1 MKVAERPGP
10 ARLGGRAGEAE
21 LEMESVPMF
30 GSNSD
35 IITQNTQALTI
46 NILQ

>member
-1 MKVAERPGP
+1 MKVTERPGP

-35 IITQNTQALTI
+35 IITQNMAHTI
-46 NILQ
+46 NNTLR